1 MHWYLDALWKSFD
14 FTGRARRKE
23 YWSFVLW
30 SLFVSFALFVLDG
43 LLAFE
48 DVGLGP
54 RPLTLVYTMVSCIAT
69 LAVTVRRLHDTGRSA
84 YWLLA
89 LPIPI
94 VGQIAI
100 LVCMLEKGQPGENQ
114 YGRNPKEAWA

>member
-30 SLFVSFALFVLDG
+30 SLFVGFALFLVDG
-43 LLAFE
+43 LADFE
-48 DVGLGP
+48 DEGLGP
-54 RPLTLVYTMVSCIAT
+54 RPLSLVYTILSLVAT
-69 LAVTVRRLHDTGRSA
+69 LAVTVRRLPDTGRRSN
-84 YWLLA
+84 WLLA
-89 LPIPI
+89 LSIPI

-100 LVCMLEKGQPGENQ
+100 LVCMLEEGQPGENR
-114 YGRNPKEAWA
+114 YGRNPKEAGG